1 MGDLVCRSC
10 RTTYPFDDP
19 RWKCD
24 CGSLLDIRFR
34 AAFDRDRIR
43 ERRPT
48 MWRYRDALPIYDEQ
62 HIVSFN
68 EGFTPLVEARIH
80 GKPVWLKQ
88 EHLFPTGSYKD
99 RGASVLVSRAA
110 ELGVSRMV
118 EDSSGNAGA
127 AIAAY
132 AARASIPCDIYV
144 PESTS
149 PAKLVQIRMYGAH
162 LHQVPGS
169 REDTAHAALQAAGQ
183 HFYASHVWNPFFF
196 QGTKTF
202 AFEVWEQLGFVV
214 PDTVLIPTGN
224 GTLLIGAYLGFMDLK
239 LAGLIARLPRL
250 IAVQSENCAPL
261 HRMWSEELEDLPSIQ
276 TSDTV
281 AEGIAI
287 AEPMRANQ
295 IVDIVRETEGTVVT
309 VSDQEIETAL
319 VDACRQGWY
328 VEPTSASALAAIK
341 QYPQSAGETIVVPLT
356 GHGLKSTEKLLKLAE
371 H

>member
-1 MGDLVCRSC
+1 MDDLVCRSC
-10 RTTYPFDDP
+10 RATYLFDDP
-19 RWKCD
+19 RWRCD

-34 AAFDRDRIR
+34 AAFDRDRIL

-48 MWRYRDALPIYDEQ
+48 MWRYREALPIHDEK
-62 HIVSFN
+62 HIVSFD
-68 EGFTPLVEARIH
+68 EGFTPLLEAHIH

-110 ELGVSRMV
+110 ELGVSRVV

-132 AARASIPCDIYV
+132 AARAGVACDIYV

-149 PAKLVQIRMYGAH
+149 PAKLVQIRMYRAQ
-162 LHQVPGS
+162 LHEVPGS
-169 REDTAHAALQAAGQ
+169 RENTAHAALQAAGQ

-202 AFEVWEQLGFVV
+202 AFEVWEQLGFRA

-224 GTLLIGAYLGFMDLK
+224 GTLFIGAYIGFEDLK
-239 LAGLIARLPRL
+239 AAGLIQRLPKL
-250 IAVQSENCAPL
+250 IAVQSENCAPIY
-261 HRMWSEELEDLPSIQ
+261 RMWTEGLEDLPSLR
-276 TSDTV
+276 TSDTI

-287 AEPMRANQ
+287 AEPMRARQ
-295 IVDIVRETEGTVVT
+295 IIDIVRETEGVVVT
-309 VSDQEIETAL
+309 VSDEEIEIAL

-328 VEPTSASALAAIK
+328 VEPTSASALAALRT
-341 QYPQSAGETIVVPLT
+341 YPLSEGETIVAPLT
-356 GHGLKSTEKLLKLAE
+356 GHGLKSTEKLLQLAG